1 MAKPARARARKP
13 TKEDADLL
21 IKIHSIV
28 AKFVDSW
35 QWLLGLEK
43 LDYET
48 FINKYPIGSE
58 GFSHFLKVAS
68 TYELM
73 GTLVYYDAINED
85 LVLDMYGFYWD
96 KLGPIIEGF
105 RKATGSSRYFEN
117 YELLA
122 KKKDQEWVK
131 KHPPKIKQ

>member
-1 MAKPARARARKP
+1 MTKP

-28 AKFVDSW
+28 ANFVDSW
-35 QWLLGLEK
+35 QWLFGLEK

-48 FINKYPIGSE
+48 FMNKYPIGSE
-58 GFSHFLKVAS
+58 GFGHFLKVAS

-85 LVLDMYGFYWD
+85 LVLDMYGFYWN

-105 RKATGSSRYFEN
+105 RKATGSPRYFEN
-117 YELLA
+117 YEVLA
-122 KKKDQEWVK
+122 KKNQEWLK
-131 KHPPKIKQ
+131 KHPPKIQQ